1 MAMAYK
7 VIDAQK
13 KLEAV
18 KKYWADG
25 NIAQISRETGAS
37 RATIYSWIDLA
48 DDAML
53 NSFKGTR
60 PGPRSKNL
68 QEENE
73 ALKAKLQELYNVYH
87 KTSHTSATAMAATT
101 PATPPQ
107 VCSACGSTQVRKNG
121 TVPSNRQGTRQ
132 RYSCRQCSLSIYVV
146 LKKKT

>member
-1 MAMAYK
+1 MAYK
-7 VIDAQK
+7 VIDARK
-13 KLEAV
+13 KLDAV

-37 RATIYSWIDLA
+37 RATIYSWIALA
-48 DDAML
+48 DEAML
-53 NSFKGTR
+53 NGLKDTR
-60 PGPRSKNL
+60 PGPRSKDL
-68 QEENE
+68 REENE
-73 ALKAKLQELYNVYH
+73 ALKAKLQDMYNDYH
-87 KTSHTSATAMAATT
+87 KPSHASATAMAV

-121 TVPSNRQGTRQ
+121 TIPSKQKGMRQ